1 MIELVD
7 SEDCRHELARR
18 QIAAAC
24 DVARPRA
31 VIEEQRI
38 ERSRTCP
45 NKLDGSHVIQIREQ
59 RVRPLS
65 APHERE
71 AYETK
76 HHERDREDRD
86 LDPVR
91 RRHAG
96 IAPRPGRPEYT
107 KRPAFTPT
115 ARYGS
120 SVISRLP
127 SRSAHSTAGARCAAA
142 AIATLVS
149 AARHPS
155 ITLRPPSCAAA
166 IIARAAATPPHF
178 CSFTLMPSHAPIRP
192 ATSLAR
198 TAASSATIGS
208 GDAARTRRRPSMSL
222 GSIGC
227 STNSRSN
234 GTSFAMRPGA
244 SSAVQAAFGS
254 TRTVPEKRSRI
265 ADRAATLSPWSS
277 LTLSTV
283 KPSPAALAARSAIS
297 EGSAMPIVNEVGG
310 GSPAASPRKSR
321 SVTPAACDARSWAST
336 SIAQQA
342 APPCG

>member
-1 MIELVD
+1 MPRD
-7 SEDCRHELARR
+7 HRR
-18 QIAAAC
+18 K
-24 DVARPRA
+24 
-31 VIEEQRI
+31 I
-38 ERSRTCP
+38 ERR
-45 NKLDGSHVIQIREQ
+45 LDPTRVENAANQERRLLHSVEVREKRIRPVAAPYQ
-59 RVRPLS
+59 R
-65 APHERE
+65 ERDE
-71 AYETK
+71 PED
-76 HHERDREDRD
+76 HERDREDRD
-86 LDPVR
+86 LDSVR

-155 ITLRPPSCAAA
+155 ITLSPPSCAAA

-178 CSFTLMPSHAPIRP
+178 CSFTLTPSHAPTRP
-192 ATSLAR
+192 GTSLAR

-208 GDAARTRRRPSMSL
+208 GDAARTRRRPSMSF

-234 GTSFAMRPGA
+234 GTRAAMRAGA
-244 SSAVQAAFGS
+244 SAAVQAAFGS
-254 TRTVPEKRSRI
+254 TRIAPEKR
-265 ADRAATLSPWSS
+265 
-277 LTLSTV
+277 
-283 KPSPAALAARSAIS
+283 
-297 EGSAMPIVNEVGG
+297 
-310 GSPAASPRKSR
+310 
-321 SVTPAACDARSWAST
+321 
-336 SIAQQA
+336 
-342 APPCG
+342 APVCLG